1 MKYVLILIL
10 FFNGETNPK
19 IFKYAYVDFLDE
31 NTCLLFKEKQGALL
45 QQTIQK
51 QFSNKEIKY
60 QEMTCWN
67 IKQWLEYNK
76 TLQGVEA

>member
-1 MKYVLILIL
+1 MKYVIILIL
-10 FFNGETNPK
+10 VFSGESSPK
-19 IFKYAYVDFLDE
+19 LFKYSYIDFLDK
-31 NTCLLFKEKQGALL
+31 NTCLLFKEKQGPLL

-51 QFSNKEIKY
+51 QFSSKEIKY

-67 IKQWLEYNK
+67 IEQWLEFNK